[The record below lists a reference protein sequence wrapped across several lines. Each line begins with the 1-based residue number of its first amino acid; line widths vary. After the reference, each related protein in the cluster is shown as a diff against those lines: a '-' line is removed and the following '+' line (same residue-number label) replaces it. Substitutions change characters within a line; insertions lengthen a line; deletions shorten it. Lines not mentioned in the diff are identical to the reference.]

1 MLDPIVKQAA
11 SNDVLNI
18 CQNLFGKPV
27 SKDHRTL
34 RYGAKGSLCVDHA
47 TASKGCFYD
56 YERGSGGDVV
66 DLVALELGSLSE
78 ALKWIEERYGN
89 VSFSDFPKPREEVQ
103 AKQRWSHYAQSLWD
117 NTTGIKGTPAERYLH
132 SRGLHDPKSP
142 DIRFLESFKGH
153 KALACRI
160 TDFATNEP
168 MSIQFF
174 LVHED
179 GSKADPFGTGNKF
192 FLGNHQT
199 KGGVI
204 RTCEDAE
211 VTLGLSLA
219 EGLESALSA
228 SIISRQICWSALN
241 AGNLANLPHVSGIEE
256 ITIHADNDKAGRA
269 AAEIFTRRMQNT
281 GLIVGTVFPK
291 APFTDFNDWLCQ

>member
-1 MLDPIVKQAA
+1 
-11 SNDVLNI
+11 
-18 CQNLFGKPV
+18 
-27 SKDHRTL
+27 
-34 RYGAKGSLCVDHA
+34 
-47 TASKGCFYD
+47 
-56 YERGSGGDVV
+56 
-66 DLVALELGSLSE
+66 
-78 ALKWIEERYGN
+78 
-89 VSFSDFPKPREEVQ
+89 
-103 AKQRWSHYAQSLWD
+103 
-117 NTTGIKGTPAERYLH
+117 
-132 SRGLHDPKSP
+132 
-142 DIRFLESFKGH
+142 
-153 KALACRI
+153 
-160 TDFATNEP
+160 

-219 EGLESALSA
+219 EGLETALSVA
-228 SIISRQICWSALN
+228 LISRQHCWSALN
-241 AGNLANLPHVSGIEE
+241 AGNLSNLPHVSGIEE

-269 AAEIFTRRMQNT
+269 AAQTFTERMRGS

-291 APFTDFNDWLCQ
+291 APYTDFNDWLCQ